1 VNAIARAL
9 RVSSGPARERLDS
22 ESASAPTADRRMDG
36 GKWRGN
42 GKKSFGRLCLCV
54 GGGVVVCLCA
64 RVFSCRCVF
73 VCTVVVHERARDP
86 PTRGVAQT
94 GDECVN
100 CVCARQVE
108 RGGSLCDCALSDDVG
123 PRERR

>member
-1 VNAIARAL
+1 VL
-9 RVSSGPARERLDS
+9 V
-22 ESASAPTADRRMDG
+22 
-36 GKWRGN
+36 
-42 GKKSFGRLCLCV
+42 
-54 GGGVVVCLCA
+54 CA
-64 RVFSCRCVF
+64 RVLVLVCVRISA
-73 VCTVVVHERARDP
+73 VVRERASDR

-108 RGGSLCDCALSDDVG
+108 RGGGLCDCALSDDVG